1 MGTSQLETDVCIYGA
16 GMGGVAAALT
26 LLEQGYRVVVFE
38 PTGWIGGQMTS
49 QGVSALDEHE
59 YIEEHPGTARYGA
72 LRDAIRRRSASLNGI
87 TGDVPNAYNPG
98 NGWVSRLCFLPCVAH
113 DVLCDWFAP
122 WIQTCMCVLVCNAH
136 IISVVSSATCIDSLL
151 CRTADQTITC
161 NARLFIDAS
170 ELGDVLDL
178 AGCDTVSGAESYT
191 DTQEDWAP
199 QESNPGEVQGFTYS
213 FAVEYVPHTS
223 NVIAKPE
230 GYSKLRAD
238 QPFTLTLSG
247 SDGVARPFRV
257 FDEGITGLPPFWTY
271 RRIREGKNC
280 NPPQND
286 IALINWNSNDYHRR
300 TLIGATPHGAA
311 SITDEA
317 KRLSLAFLYYL
328 QTDVPRDDGT
338 GFGYPELRLRPDI
351 MGTADGLSMAPY
363 IRESRRTR
371 GICRITAND
380 VLSATQPHARA
391 RHWPDSIGIG
401 WYPLDLH
408 PAPGNPTSRYEPTRP
423 FQIPLGALIPPDCHN
438 MLCANKNIATTHLS
452 NGSYRLHPVEW
463 SIGTGAGM
471 AAAVAMKHSCTP
483 AQIVHQKR
491 LLHEVQQRLIQS
503 GTALGWAIDVKPGDA
518 IFIGTQWCIS
528 NDVLSESSERR
539 SRLSV
544 APDEPLAAAE
554 CDRLH
559 HASMEWFGTPIPTYT
574 PTALTWRAACIS
586 AQQMLTRKQ

>member
-1 MGTSQLETDVCIYGA
+1 MATSQLETDVCIYGA

-72 LRDAIRRRSASLNGI
+72 LRDAIRRRSALLNGI

-98 NGWVSRLCFLPCVAH
+98 NGWVSRLCFLPVIAH
-113 DVLCDWFAP
+113 DVLCEWFAP
-122 WIQTCMCVLVCNAH
+122 WIQAGTCVLVCNAH
-136 IISVVSSATCIDSLL
+136 IIAVATSAQRIDSVQ

-161 NARLFIDAS
+161 TARLFIDAS
-170 ELGDVLDL
+170 ELGDVLNL
-178 AGCDTVSGAESYT
+178 AGCETVSGAESYT

-199 QESNPGEVQGFTYS
+199 QEANPGEVQGFTYS

-223 NVIAKPE
+223 NIIAKPE
-230 GYSKLRAD
+230 GYIQLRTN

-271 RRIREGKNC
+271 RRIRDGQNC

-300 TLIGATPHGAA
+300 TLIGATPHTIA

-317 KRLSLAFLYYL
+317 TRLSLAFLYYL

-338 GFGYPELRLRPDI
+338 GYGYPELRLRPDV

-371 GICRITAND
+371 GLARITAHD
-380 VLSATQPHARA
+380 VLTTNQPDARA
-391 RHWPDSIGIG
+391 RHWPDTVGIG

-408 PAPGNPTSRYEPTRP
+408 PAPGNPTSRYEATRP

-438 MLCANKNIATTHLS
+438 LFCANKNIATTHLS

-471 AAAVAMKHSCTP
+471 AAAIALKHHTTP
-483 AQIVHQKR
+483 ADIVRQKD
-491 LLHEVQQRLIQS
+491 LLHEVQRRLMQS
-503 GTALGWAIDVKPGDA
+503 GTALGWAIDVKPTDG
-518 IFIGTQWCIS
+518 IFVGTQWCIS
-528 NDVLSESSERR
+528 NDVLSDSSWRR
-539 SRLSV
+539 AQLSV
-544 APDEPLAAAE
+544 APDEPLTAAE
-554 CDRLH
+554 YDRLQ
-559 HASMEWFGTPIPTYT
+559 HALMEWFGTQLTTNPTT
-574 PTALTWRAACIS
+574 EVTWRVASFIV
-586 AQQMLTRKQ
+586 QQMLAGEQ

>member
-113 DVLCDWFAP
+113 DVLCEWFAP
-122 WIQTCMCVLVCNAH
+122 WIQTGMCVLVCNAH
-136 IISVVSSATCIDSLL
+136 IITVATSETCIDSLL

-230 GYSKLRAD
+230 GYSQLRAD

-257 FDEGITGLPPFWTY
+257 FDEGITGLPPFWSY

-300 TLIGATPHGAA
+300 TLIGATPHTAA

-491 LLHEVQQRLIQS
+491 LLHEVQRRLIQS

-518 IFIGTQWCIS
+518 IFVGTQWCIS

-559 HASMEWFGTPIPTYT
+559 HASMEWFGTPIPTNT
-574 PTALTWRAACIS
+574 PTVLTWRAACIS

>member
-1 MGTSQLETDVCIYGA
+1 MATSQLETDVCIYGA

-72 LRDAIRRRSASLNGI
+72 LRDAIRRRSALLNGI

-98 NGWVSRLCFLPCVAH
+98 NGWVSRLCFLPVVAH
-113 DVLCDWFAP
+113 EILCEWFAP
-122 WIQTCMCVLVCNAH
+122 WIQAGTCVLVCNAH
-136 IISVVSSATCIDSLL
+136 IIAVATSAQRIDSVQ

-161 NARLFIDAS
+161 TARLFIDAS
-170 ELGDVLDL
+170 ELGDVLNL
-178 AGCDTVSGAESYT
+178 AGCETVSGAESYT

-199 QESNPGEVQGFTYS
+199 QEANPGEVQGFTYS

-223 NVIAKPE
+223 NIIAKPE
-230 GYSKLRAD
+230 GYIQLRTD

-271 RRIREGKNC
+271 RRIRDGQNC

-300 TLIGATPHGAA
+300 TLIGATPHTIA

-317 KRLSLAFLYYL
+317 TRLSLAFLYYL

-338 GFGYPELRLRPDI
+338 GYGYPELRLRPDV

-371 GICRITAND
+371 GLARITAHD
-380 VLSATQPHARA
+380 VLTTNQPDARA
-391 RHWPDSIGIG
+391 RHWPDTVGIG

-408 PAPGNPTSRYEPTRP
+408 PAPGNPTSRYEATRP

-438 MLCANKNIATTHLS
+438 LFCANKNIATTHLS

-471 AAAVAMKHSCTP
+471 AAAVALKHHATP
-483 AQIVHQKR
+483 ADIVRQKD
-491 LLHEVQQRLIQS
+491 LLHQVQRRLMQS
-503 GTALGWAIDVKPGDA
+503 GTALGWAIDVKPTDG
-518 IFIGTQWCIS
+518 IFVGTQWCIS
-528 NDVLSESSERR
+528 NNILSDSSWRR
-539 SRLSV
+539 AQLSV
-544 APDEPLAAAE
+544 APDEPLTAAE
-554 CDRLH
+554 YDRLQ
-559 HASMEWFGTPIPTYT
+559 HALMEWFGTQLTTNPTT
-574 PTALTWRAACIS
+574 EVTWRAASFIV
-586 AQQMLTRKQ
+586 QQMLAGEQ

>member
-1 MGTSQLETDVCIYGA
+1 MATSQLETDVCIYGA

-59 YIEEHPGTARYGA
+59 YVEEHPGTARYGA
-72 LRDAIRRRSASLNGI
+72 LRDAIRRRSALLNGI
-87 TGDVPNAYNPG
+87 TGDVPHAYNPG
-98 NGWVSRLCFLPCVAH
+98 NGWVSRLCFLPVVAH
-113 DVLCDWFAP
+113 DILCEWFAP
-122 WIQTCMCVLVCNAH
+122 WIQAGTCVLVCNAH
-136 IISVVSSATCIDSLL
+136 IISVATSTQRIYSVQ

-161 NARLFIDAS
+161 SARLFIDAG
-170 ELGDVLDL
+170 ELGDVLNL
-178 AGCDTVSGAESYT
+178 AGCETVSGAESYT
-191 DTQEDWAP
+191 DTKEDWAP
-199 QESNPGEVQGFTYS
+199 QEANPREVQGFTYS

-223 NVIAKPE
+223 NIIAKPE
-230 GYSKLRAD
+230 GYIQLRTD

-280 NPPQND
+280 NPSQND

-300 TLIGATPHGAA
+300 TLIGATPHTIS

-338 GFGYPELRLRPDI
+338 GYGYPELRLRPDI

-371 GICRITAND
+371 GLARITAHD
-380 VLSATQPHARA
+380 VLTTHQPHARA
-391 RHWPDSIGIG
+391 RHWPDTIGIG

-408 PAPGNPTSRYEPTRP
+408 PAPGNPTSRYEATRP
-423 FQIPLGALIPPDCHN
+423 FQIPLGASIPPDCHN
-438 MLCANKNIATTHLS
+438 LFCANKNIATTHLS

-471 AAAVAMKHSCTP
+471 AAAVALKHHTTP
-483 AQIVHQKR
+483 ADIVRQKD
-491 LLHEVQQRLIQS
+491 LLHEVQRRLMHS
-503 GTALGWAIDVKPGDA
+503 GTALGWAIDVKPTDA
-518 IFIGTQWCIS
+518 IFVGTQWCIS
-528 NDVLSESSERR
+528 NDILSDSSWRR
-539 SRLSV
+539 SQLRV
-544 APDEPLAAAE
+544 APDEPLTAAE
-554 CDRLH
+554 YDRLQN
-559 HASMEWFGTPIPTYT
+559 ALMEWFGTQLPTNT
-574 PTALTWRAACIS
+574 STEVTWRAAS
-586 AQQMLTRKQ
+586 FFVQQLLAGEP

>member
-1 MGTSQLETDVCIYGA
+1 MATSQLETDVCIYGA

-72 LRDAIRRRSASLNGI
+72 LRDAIRRRSALLNGI

-98 NGWVSRLCFLPCVAH
+98 NGWVSRLCFLPVVAH
-113 DVLCDWFAP
+113 EILCEWFAP
-122 WIQTCMCVLVCNAH
+122 WIQAGTCVLVCNAH
-136 IISVVSSATCIDSLL
+136 IIAVATSAQRIDSVQ

-161 NARLFIDAS
+161 TARLFIDAS
-170 ELGDVLDL
+170 ELGDVLNL
-178 AGCDTVSGAESYT
+178 AGCETVSGAESYT

-199 QESNPGEVQGFTYS
+199 QEANPGEVQGFTYS

-223 NVIAKPE
+223 NIIAKPE
-230 GYSKLRAD
+230 GYIQLRTN

-271 RRIREGKNC
+271 RRIRDGQNC

-300 TLIGATPHGAA
+300 TLIGATPHTIA

-317 KRLSLAFLYYL
+317 TRLSLAFLYYL

-338 GFGYPELRLRPDI
+338 GYGYPELRLRPDV

-371 GICRITAND
+371 GLARITAHD
-380 VLSATQPHARA
+380 VLTTNQPDARA
-391 RHWPDSIGIG
+391 RHWPDTVGIG

-408 PAPGNPTSRYEPTRP
+408 PAPGNPTSRYEATRP

-438 MLCANKNIATTHLS
+438 LFCANKNIATTHLS

-471 AAAVAMKHSCTP
+471 AAAIALKHHTTP
-483 AQIVHQKR
+483 ADIVRQKD
-491 LLHEVQQRLIQS
+491 LLHEVQRRLMQS
-503 GTALGWAIDVKPGDA
+503 GTALGWAIDVKPTDG
-518 IFIGTQWCIS
+518 IFVGTQWCIS
-528 NDVLSESSERR
+528 NDVLSDSSWRR
-539 SRLSV
+539 AQLSV
-544 APDEPLAAAE
+544 APDEPLTAAE
-554 CDRLH
+554 YDRLQ
-559 HASMEWFGTPIPTYT
+559 HALMEWFGTQLTTNPTT
-574 PTALTWRAACIS
+574 EVTWRVASFIV
-586 AQQMLTRKQ
+586 QQMLAGEQ